1 MIEKIFLRMIEKIYE
16 SQIAEELGIYVLL
29 FFVCN

>member
-1 MIEKIFLRMIEKIYE
+1 MIEKIYE

-29 FFVCN
+29 FFRLQLRQSHRSV